1 MKACFQAALLWEEL
15 RVPPKYARNIFVIHF
30 LGIICLMIAV
40 PSSAADSPPAD
51 HALTFERNVRPILKA
66 NCFRCHGEDGE
77 MDGEFDLRLRRLIVA
92 GGETGPAIIPGN
104 HKESYLFERIQSE
117 EMPPDK
123 KKLSDAQ
130 IDTIGRWIEQGA
142 PTARPEPAEIGD
154 GLLVTEE
161 ERAHW
166 SFQPIV
172 RPSVPTVRD
181 ETQIQTPID
190 AFLLARLEN
199 EELTFSPPAEK
210 RDLIRRAY
218 FDLTGLPPTPEEVE
232 QFVEDESSEAYDQ
245 LIDRLLASH
254 EYGERWGRHWLDV
267 AGYADSEGY
276 TEADTVRK
284 YAYKYRDYVIRAF
297 NDDMPFDRFIQ
308 EQLAGDE
315 MVPTPP
321 NNLSPADID
330 KIVATGFL
338 RMAPDGTATGGID
351 KELACNAVVAE
362 TINIVSTSLL
372 GMTVGCAQCHDHR
385 YDPISQIDYYR
396 MRAIFEPV
404 YDVKNWRNPTK
415 RQVSLYT
422 DEDRT
427 QSTAIEDEAKEI
439 DARRL
444 GKQTEYIEA
453 TFVKELAKIPQE
465 LKQQVRDAFDTPAKE
480 RTEEQLALFK
490 EYPSANVT
498 AGSLYL
504 FNKEAAAELKEIAAE
519 AAKIRATKT
528 VEDFIRATTEVVG
541 KVSPT
546 HLFYRGNH
554 SQPRE
559 IVAPGGLSIL
569 DSLQLP
575 PVPENETAV
584 PTTGRRLAYAKRLT
598 SGEHPLT
605 ARVLMNRV
613 WMHHFGRG
621 IVEAM
626 GDFGALGDLP
636 SHPKLLDWLA
646 DEFMAG
652 GWQLKRM
659 HKLLMTSTVYRQ
671 SSHRSPRLDQIDPEN
686 RLYGRMPVRRMEAEV
701 VRDAILAVSG
711 KLNRTQFGSPVPVML
726 DEVGQVVVGVD
737 TTDTSGR
744 PTGKFVDMKGED
756 FRRSVY
762 VQVRRSQTLGVL
774 ETFDAPIMEPNCELR
789 NNSTVAP
796 QALMLMNSEFSVKQA
811 EYFAK
816 RIQQDAGEDL
826 KEQISRAWQLAFG
839 RVPSDADFSSAL
851 TYLDDQTQR
860 FAEVANEKAA
870 KLKAAN
876 EKNEKQKKEPAKGPT
891 PELQALA
898 TFCQALISSNGFL
911 YID

>member
-1 MKACFQAALLWEEL
+1 MFAGSSFANET
-15 RVPPKYARNIFVIHF
+15 VPASRE
-30 LGIICLMIAV
+30 
-40 PSSAADSPPAD
+40 
-51 HALTFERNVRPILKA
+51 LTFEGDVRPILKA

-77 MDGEFDLRLRRLIVA
+77 MDGEFDLRLRRLIVT
-92 GGETGPAIIPGN
+92 GGESGPAINPGN
-104 HKESYLFERIQSE
+104 LAESYLFERINNG
-117 EMPPDK
+117 EMPPEK
-123 KKLSDAQ
+123 KKLTDVE

-142 PTARPEPAEIGD
+142 PTARPEPEEIGD

-161 ERAHW
+161 ERSHW

-172 RPSVPTVRD
+172 RPDVPTVRD
-181 ETQIQTPID
+181 EAQIQSPID
-190 AFLLARLEN
+190 AFLLARLKN
-199 EELTFSPPAEK
+199 EELVFSPQADK

-232 QFVEDESSEAYDQ
+232 QFVADETPEAYEQ
-245 LIDRLLASH
+245 LIDRLLASP

-321 NNLSPADID
+321 SNLSPTDID

-385 YDPISQIDYYR
+385 YDPISQLDYYR
-396 MRAIFEPV
+396 MRAIFEPA
-404 YDVKNWRNPTK
+404 YDVKNWRNPGK
-415 RQVSLYT
+415 RRVSLYT
-422 DEDRT
+422 DEDRA
-427 QSTAIEDEAKEI
+427 QSKAIEAEAKII

-444 GKQTEYIEA
+444 KKQAEYIEA
-453 TFVKELAKIPQE
+453 TFVKELAKISQE
-465 LKQQVRDAFDTPAKE
+465 LKQQVRDAFDTPAKK

-504 FNKEAAAELKEIAAE
+504 FNKAAADELKEIAAE
-519 AAKIRATKT
+519 ATKIRDTKT
-528 VEDFIRATTEVVG
+528 VEDFIRATTEVAG

-569 DSLQLP
+569 DSLSLP
-575 PVPENETAV
+575 PVPENESTV

-598 SGEHPLT
+598 SGQHPLT

-621 IVEAM
+621 IVEAL
-626 GDFGALGDLP
+626 GDFGTLGDLP
-636 SHPKLLDWLA
+636 SHPELLDWLA

-652 GWQLKRM
+652 EWQLKRM
-659 HKLLMTSTVYRQ
+659 HKLLMTSTAYRQ
-671 SSHRSPRLDQIDPEN
+671 SSHRTAQLNQIDPEN

-701 VRDAILAVSG
+701 VRDAILSVSG

-737 TTDTSGR
+737 TTDSSGR

-756 FRRSVY
+756 FRRSIY

-774 ETFDAPIMEPNCELR
+774 ETFDAPTMEPNCEIR
-789 NNSTVAP
+789 NSSTVAP

-811 EYFAK
+811 EHFAK
-816 RIQQDAGEDL
+816 RVQQDAGEDL
-826 KEQISRAWQLAFG
+826 KEQISRAWRLAFG
-839 RVPSDADFSSAL
+839 HAPSDTDFSSAL
-851 TYLDDQTQR
+851 TYLDDQTKR
-860 FAEVANEKAA
+860 FAIVADEKAA
-870 KLKAAN
+870 KEEAAKAKDK
-876 EKNEKQKKEPAKGPT
+876 EQKKEPAKDPT